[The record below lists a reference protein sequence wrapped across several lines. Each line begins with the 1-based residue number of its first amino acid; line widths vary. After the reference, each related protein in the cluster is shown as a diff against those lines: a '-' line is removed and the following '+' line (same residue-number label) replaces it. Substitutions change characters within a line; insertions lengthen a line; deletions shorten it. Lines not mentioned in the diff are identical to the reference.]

1 MKVWAGALL
10 ALALAACSPEPD
22 PANPALWEV
31 SGPGG
36 AHGWLFG
43 TIHALPRPARW
54 RTPRVEAAL
63 ASSDRLVVEIAA
75 LNDDGA
81 TARVFAR
88 LAHTGVQPPLSARVA
103 PGLRPALARL
113 EARAGVKD
121 WDFATTGTWAAALEL
136 AQASEA
142 GSSDA
147 GNGIDRALLADATNG
162 AGAKPVEELEG
173 AERQL
178 ALFAALPEA
187 SQRALLSE
195 VVSGADQAEGDAR
208 ALGAAWERGDMAAIA
223 RETSSGMLADPTL
236 RQVLFVARN
245 RAWAEAIA
253 GRLAAGGH
261 PFVAV
266 GAAHMAGPEGLPA
279 LLAARGFTVRRVE

>member
-1 MKVWAGALL
+1 M
-10 ALALAACSPEPD
+10 ALAACSPRPD

-31 SGPGG
+31 TGANG

-43 TIHALPRPARW
+43 TIHALPRPAQW
-54 RTPRVEAAL
+54 HTPRVTAAL
-63 ASSDRLVVEIAA
+63 ASSDTLVVEIAA

-88 LAHTGVQPPLSARVA
+88 LAHASTQPVLSARVT

-113 EARAGVKD
+113 EARARVKD
-121 WDFATTGTWAAALEL
+121 GDFATTGTWAAALEL
-136 AQASEA
+136 AGVSEA
-142 GSSDA
+142 GSDT
-147 GNGIDRALLADATNG
+147 GNGIDRALLADRGTR
-162 AGAKPVEELEG
+162 KVEELEG

-187 SQRALLSE
+187 SQRELLAE
-195 VVSGADQAEGDAR
+195 VVSGADHAEVDAR
-208 ALGAAWERGDMAAIA
+208 ALGEAWKRGDMDAIA

-245 RAWAEAIA
+245 RAWAAAIA

-266 GAAHMAGPEGLPA
+266 GAAHMAGPEGVPA
-279 LLAARGFTVRRVE
+279 LLAARGFSVRRVE